1 LSRQIAPLA
10 GEFQAAGI
18 DLVAVIKDSQEGLKL
33 SLAKLAKGESFPI
46 PLVSDEKLKVFKK
59 YRCYDDFEQTALH
72 GTFLIDGA
80 GAIRWLDI
88 RYQPF
93 METKFLLEEAK
104 RLLGLP
110 NARLSETGLR
120 RLAKQ

>member
-1 LSRQIAPLA
+1 M
-10 GEFQAAGI
+10 
-18 DLVAVIKDSQEGLKL
+18 
-33 SLAKLAKGESFPI
+33 
-46 PLVSDEKLKVFKK
+46 
-59 YRCYDDFEQTALH
+59 ALH

-88 RYQPF
+88 SYQPF

-110 NARLSETGLR
+110 GVRLSGGSAPGFVQR
-120 RLAKQ
+120 